1 MSSKPVEIVAYNQIH
16 EPDGDVENG
25 TVMET
30 EYFDEERPENITDD
44 TPTDRWNI
52 VYIFFILLG
61 VGIVMP
67 WNMFIMAKEYFVNKL
82 EGSEYLHNF
91 FLLLTLLSQIPNM
104 ALQWMNLVVSFGGS
118 VTKRVTICITVM
130 ILVFTG
136 TIILIFVDTAKYT
149 FL

>member
-1 MSSKPVEIVAYNQIH
+1 
-16 EPDGDVENG
+16 
-25 TVMET
+25 MET